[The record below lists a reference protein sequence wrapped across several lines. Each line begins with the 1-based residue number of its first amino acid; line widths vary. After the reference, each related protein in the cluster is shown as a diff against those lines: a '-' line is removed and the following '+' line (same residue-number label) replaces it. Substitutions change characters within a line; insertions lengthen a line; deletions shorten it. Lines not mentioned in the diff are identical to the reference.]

1 LPLFDRDPRGLL
13 LLDISPRGRSA
24 GGSSPSCTGVGGSSG
39 SLLTCL
45 IELLED
51 SGRGTSVGFMKD
63 GVTSLAGEGD
73 RSSLRGG
80 WLADGCLDMRGDL
93 TEVEGRGL
101 FSVKVRIIA
110 AEKPSFSE
118 AIVIGA

>member
-1 LPLFDRDPRGLL
+1 M
-13 LLDISPRGRSA
+13 SPRGRSA
-24 GGSSPSCTGVGGSSG
+24 GDSSPNCTGVGGSSG
-39 SLLTCL
+39 SLLACL
-45 IELLED
+45 IELLEE
-51 SGRGTSVGFMKD
+51 SGRGTNVGLMKD
-63 GVTSLAGEGD
+63 GLMSFAGEGD

-80 WLADGCLDMRGDL
+80 WLADGCLEVRGDL

-110 AEKPSFSE
+110 AEKPSCSE